1 MAIQKVLIANRGE
14 IALRIHRACHE
25 MGIKTVAVHSTADAD
40 AMHVRLADEA
50 ICIGPPPA
58 GESYLNIP
66 NIISAAEISQ
76 ADAIHP
82 GYGFLSENARFA
94 EIVESHDIIWIGPK
108 PEHIRTMGDKIE
120 AKRTAARLGLP
131 LVPGSDGPVEDLAE
145 AKRIAAEA
153 GYPVII
159 KAASGGGGRGMKVCQ
174 SEDQL
179 ETLMQQAGSEAKAAF
194 GDATVYIEKY
204 LGDPRHIE
212 FQIFGD
218 GNGNAIH
225 LGERDCSL
233 QRRHQKVLEEAPSPV
248 ITPEQREEMGHLVA
262 RAMAEMGYRGAGTI
276 EFLYENGEF
285 YFIEMNTRL
294 QVEHPVT
301 EAITGLDLV
310 REQIRIAEGHPLTLR
325 QQDVVFRGHAIECR
339 INAED
344 PATFAPSPGL
354 VSHFHAPGGMNVRVD
369 SGLYSGYRVP
379 PYYDSMI
386 AKLIVYGTT
395 RAGAMRRLRR
405 ALEEFVIEGVRTTIP
420 LHQKLLDDPEFQ
432 EGSYTIKWLEE
443 WLQEQRG

>member
-25 MGIKTVAVHSTADAD
+25 MGIKTVAVHSTADAE
-40 AMHVRLADEA
+40 AMHVRLADETV
-50 ICIGPPPA
+50 CIGPPPA
-58 GESYLNIP
+58 SDSYLSIP
-66 NIISAAEISQ
+66 NIISAAEISH

-94 EIVESHDIIWIGPK
+94 EIVEAHNIVWIGPK
-108 PEHIRTMGDKIE
+108 PEHIRVMGDKVE
-120 AKRTAARLGLP
+120 AKRTAAKLGLP
-131 LVPGSDGPVEDLAE
+131 LVPGSDGPVEGADE
-145 AKRIAAEA
+145 ARKVAAET
-153 GYPVII
+153 GYPLLV
-159 KAASGGGGRGMKVCQ
+159 KAASGGGGRGMKIVR
-174 SEDQL
+174 SEDEL
-179 ETLMQQAGSEAKAAF
+179 ESQISQARSEAKAAF
-194 GDATVYIEKY
+194 GDDTVYIEKY
-204 LGDPRHIE
+204 LDDPRHIE

-218 GNGNAIH
+218 GSGNAIH

-233 QRRHQKVLEEAPSPV
+233 QRRHQKVLEEAPSPA
-248 ITPEQREEMGHLVA
+248 ITNEQREAMGGLVA
-262 RAMAEMGYRGAGTI
+262 KAMADMGYRGAGTI
-276 EFLYENGEF
+276 EFLYENNEF

-325 QQDVVFRGHAIECR
+325 QIDVQLRGHSIECR

-344 PATFAPSPGL
+344 PRTFAPSPGL
-354 VSHFHAPGGMNVRVD
+354 VKQFHAPGGMNVRVD
-369 SGLYSGYRVP
+369 SGLYAGYRIP

-395 RAGAMRRLRR
+395 RQGAMRRLRR
-405 ALEEFVIEGVRTTIP
+405 ALEEFVIEGVKTTIP
-420 LHQKLLDDPEFQ
+420 LHQALLEDPEFQ
-432 EGSYTIKWLEE
+432 RGEYTIKWLEE
-443 WLQEQRG
+443 WLSRDNG